1 MIQWARY
8 LLLGDKSSLKLLSLN
23 YIMLSLLQN
32 IKLIIATCLVNLFQ
46 CTTFVGTV
54 TYVSWQNT
62 KQQLLICCWYLEPWA
77 NSFGMCY
84 WKISILCKWRPQ
96 RSHVAGEGIIKQWP
110 PAVSDFYWM
119 AIFLW
124 WNTAFSLSVWYAIII
139 WETEQADLLPNM
151 LSPLVSLS

>member
-1 MIQWARY
+1 MSSKPFPVHY
-8 LLLGDKSSLKLLSLN
+8 LRWHCH
-23 YIMLSLLQN
+23 I
-32 IKLIIATCLVNLFQ
+32 
-46 CTTFVGTV
+46 
-54 TYVSWQNT
+54 YVSWENT

-84 WKISILCKWRPQ
+84 RKISILCKWRPQ

-124 WNTAFSLSVWYAIII
+124 WNTAFSVCLICDYHMRNWTSRFIAKYVVSSCFFI
-139 WETEQADLLPNM
+139 
-151 LSPLVSLS
+151 LVSQAILMYGILVCFQVSDQIKCFVVRASGASS